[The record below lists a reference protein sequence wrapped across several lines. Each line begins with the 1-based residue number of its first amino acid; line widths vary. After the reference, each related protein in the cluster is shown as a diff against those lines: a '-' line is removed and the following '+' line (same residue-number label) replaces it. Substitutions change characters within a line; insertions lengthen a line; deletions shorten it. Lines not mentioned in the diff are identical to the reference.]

1 MGVCLVSEQFNFT
14 KKDLDHLD
22 LPPAG
27 KRIYFRDSK
36 TPGLQLMVTDK
47 GTKTFYLYKK
57 IQGRPTRIKLG
68 HYPDITPNK
77 ARSKAYKTL
86 GKLADGIDPTTQK
99 KSKRAEKITLLEVL
113 DDYLKYK
120 KLKDSTIYDYRN
132 TVTNALGKWLHR
144 PIITIT
150 PEKVMRKH
158 RKLTDTSGPA
168 YANNALRILRA
179 LYNYVRDEFEDEKGR
194 SLFPENPV
202 RRLSQT
208 RSWNRLQRRQ
218 TVIHS
223 VQLPKWWEAVNQLRV
238 EPFGTPANT
247 VGDFLLV
254 LLFTGLR
261 RMEAAKLK
269 KTDIELDAQRLI
281 VRDTKNHETHVL
293 PLTDFLFD
301 LFQSRMEAVRGE
313 YIFPGNDGVGYFIE
327 PRAQIQKV
335 INASGVTFTP
345 HDLRRTFATA
355 AEEIGVPP
363 YTLKRLLN
371 HKMGDDVTAGYV
383 VSDLP
388 MLRGPM
394 QSITDALLAHVDKK
408 PLATVTKITQRY
420 RVDGY

>member
-1 MGVCLVSEQFNFT
+1 MGVCSVSEQFNFT
-14 KKDLDHLD
+14 KKDLDHLV

-27 KRIYFRDSK
+27 KRTYFRDSK

-99 KSKRAEKITLLEVL
+99 KSKRAEKITLQEVL
-113 DDYLKYK
+113 DDYLQYK
-120 KLKDSTIYDYRN
+120 TLKDSTQYDYRN
-132 TVTNALGKWLHR
+132 TVTNALSKWLHR

-150 PEKVMRKH
+150 PDKVMRKH
-158 RKLTDTSGPA
+158 RKLTDKSGPA
-168 YANNALRILRA
+168 YANNALRMLRA

-208 RSWNRLQRRQ
+208 RSWNRLQRRR
-218 TVIHS
+218 TVIHAH
-223 VQLPKWWEAVNQLRV
+223 QMPQWWEAVNQLRV

-247 VGDFLLV
+247 VGEYLLA

-281 VRDTKNHETHVL
+281 VRDTKNHETHML
-293 PLTDFLFD
+293 PLTDFLID
-301 LFQSRMEAVRGE
+301 LFGSRLEAVRGE
-313 YIFPGNDGVGYFIE
+313 YVFPGNDGVGYFIE

-335 INASGVTFTP
+335 IKASGVSFTP
-345 HDLRRTFATA
+345 HDLRRTFATV

-371 HKMGDDVTAGYV
+371 HKMGHDVTAGYV

-388 MLRGPM
+388 QLRGPM
-394 QSITDALLAHVDKK
+394 QKITDQLLACTQT
-408 PLATVTKITQRY
+408 PTLAPIIKLSTSYPR
-420 RVDGY
+420 